1 MQTFIGHLSL
11 NRKGQ
16 TLIPRRSR
24 KRGLPLVLKRRS
36 PWRRAGW
43 TLLETLVAMG
53 VAGIFSLAL
62 YGFYRFN
69 LHILS
74 AETVR
79 LSVRESSRL
88 AIDFL
93 VRELRMAGARPVRG
107 GECEGFERLLRAEEQ
122 ALALQYDFRGDHF
135 GSSADGCPDDPSE
148 RVIYTYD
155 AQARLL
161 RRATGKGSAQ
171 PFISN
176 IPADGFLLFYFDRDG
191 TRLLPPLDPA
201 ERAAVFLIDL
211 VIRTAQPHPDPR
223 VREPITADLRSAV
236 FLANPPS

>member
-1 MQTFIGHLSL
+1 MQTFRGPLSL
-11 NRKGQ
+11 NGKGQ
-16 TLIPRRSR
+16 TLISRRSR

-36 PWRRAGW
+36 SWRRAGW

-122 ALALQYDFRGDHF
+122 TISLQYDFRGDRS
-135 GSSADGCPDDPSE
+135 GTPADGCPDDPSE
-148 RVIYTYD
+148 RVRYTYD
-155 AQARLL
+155 AQARTL
-161 RRATGKGSAQ
+161 RRATGRGSAQ
-171 PFISN
+171 PFIGN
-176 IPADGFLLFYFDRDG
+176 IPEDGFVLSYFDRDG
-191 TRLLPPLDPA
+191 TPTPSPA
-201 ERAAVFLIDL
+201 RPE
-211 VIRTAQPHPDPR
+211 
-223 VREPITADLRSAV
+223 
-236 FLANPPS
+236 